1 MAISAMIEQ
10 LLSGRDMRLF
20 LGTAEGR
27 LLREEIGQWIAQG
40 LSVDQLVPDRYS
52 EWCPLVRDCF
62 QFLFAQ
68 LSDARLAEKLVEQ
81 AALPL
86 GATPGERLVRLL
98 SKMPA
103 IQKVGQVLARHQ
115 HLRAT
120 LRRELTELENGMCDV
135 EPEEIAKIVSQQLGA
150 RLVEYAVR
158 VETAILSEASICA
171 VVRFTWRNPE
181 SGARE
186 RGVLKVLKPYVPGYF
201 AEDLS
206 LLQRLSEWLAGKQEY
221 GFATDHIA
229 EMVTEVRRLL
239 ERELDFA
246 REQTVLMEAAEVY
259 RHSLGARVPK
269 LIQALCTGQITAM
282 SEEAG
287 VKITEAFPG
296 RVYQRRQVAEQLIEA
311 VVVVPL
317 LSWKE
322 EAVIHTDPHAGN
334 LLYDEHKRQ
343 VVLLDWALTERLNRE
358 MRRQLTLLVVMTVL
372 RNPGGVVDA
381 IQRLAK
387 EDQALDPA
395 GERLIQNRVEKYFRE
410 LPYNSSPG
418 SLDAMRLLDSIA
430 FEGVRFPAALAMFQK
445 ALFTL
450 DGVIYDIA
458 GAKVSISCVLV
469 RDYVVYLL
477 ASLGLDHPP
486 LSIGDLIAVPKSAL
500 MYPARIGKAAL
511 LAEKVT

>member
-1 MAISAMIEQ
+1 MIDQ
-10 LLSGRDMRLF
+10 LLAGGDVRSF

-27 LLREEIGQWIAQG
+27 LLREEMGQWIAQG
-40 LSVDQLVPDRYS
+40 LSVDELVPDRYS
-52 EWCPLVRDCF
+52 EWRPLVRDCF

-81 AALPL
+81 ARLPL
-86 GATPGERLVRLL
+86 ETTPGERLVRLL

-103 IQKVGQVLARHQ
+103 IQKLGQVLARHQ
-115 HLRAT
+115 HLGAT
-120 LRRELTELENGMCDV
+120 LRRELTELENGMSDAA
-135 EPEEIAKIVSQQLGA
+135 PEEIGKIVAQQLGT

-158 VETAILSEASICA
+158 VEPAILSEASICA

-186 RGVLKVLKPYVPGYF
+186 RGVFKVLKPYVPDYF

-206 LLQRLSEWLAGKQEY
+206 LLQRLSEWLAGNREY

-229 EMVTEVRRLL
+229 EMVTEVRGLL

-246 REQTVLMEAAEVY
+246 REQAVLLEAAEVY
-259 RHSLGARVPK
+259 RYSLGARVPR
-269 LIQALCTGQITAM
+269 LIQPLCTDRITAM
-282 SEEAG
+282 SQEDG
-287 VKITEAFPG
+287 VKITEALPG
-296 RVYQRRQVAEQLIEA
+296 KVYQRRQVAEQLIEA
-311 VVVVPL
+311 LVVVPL

-334 LLYDEHKRQ
+334 LLYDERARQ

-372 RNPGGVVDA
+372 RNPGGVADA
-381 IQRLAK
+381 IRRLAT
-387 EDQALDPA
+387 EGQALDPA
-395 GERLIQNRVEKYFRE
+395 AERVIQNRVGKYFRE
-410 LPYNSSPG
+410 LPYNYSPG
-418 SLDAMRLLDSIA
+418 SLDAMRLLDRIA
-430 FEGVRFPAALAMFQK
+430 LEGVRFPASLAMFQK

-450 DGVIYDIA
+450 DGVLYDIA

-486 LSIGDLIAVPKSAL
+486 LSIGDLIAVPRSAL
-500 MYPARIGKAAL
+500 LYPARVGKAAL
-511 LAEKVT
+511 LTEKVT